1 MGTRLYI
8 GNLPYSMT
16 DADLH
21 DLFSSAGP
29 VKAAEVIRDR
39 DTGQSKGFGFVEME
53 NQEGADEALRTL
65 NGSSF
70 QNRQIRVDEA
80 RPRETRS
87 GGGDR
92 GGYSSGG
99 SRSGGSRS
107 GGSRSSSG
115 GSRSSGGYDKGGGRY

>member
-53 NQEGADEALRTL
+53 NQDGADEALRTL
-65 NGSSF
+65 NGTSF

-80 RPRETRS
+80 
-87 GGGDR
+87 GDR

-107 GGSRSSSG
+107 SSG
-115 GSRSSGGYDKGGGRY
+115 GSRSGGSRSGGGYDKSGGRY

>member
-65 NGSSF
+65 NGTSF

-87 GGGDR
+87 NDR
-92 GGYSSGG
+92 GGYGG
-99 SRSGGSRS
+99 GGGGSRS

-115 GSRSSGGYDKGGGRY
+115 GSRSGGSRGSSSYDKGGRY

>member
-87 GGGDR
+87 GGGGGDR

-107 GGSRSSSG
+107 GSSSYDRNR
-115 GSRSSGGYDKGGGRY
+115 GSGPRRDR

>member
-87 GGGDR
+87 GGGGGGDR

-107 GGSRSSSG
+107 GSSSYDRNR
-115 GSRSSGGYDKGGGRY
+115 GSGPRRDR

>member
-65 NGSSF
+65 NGTSF

-87 GGGDR
+87 NDR
-92 GGYSSGG
+92 GGYGGGGG
-99 SRSGGSRS
+99 SRG
-107 GGSRSSSG
+107 SSS
-115 GSRSSGGYDKGGGRY
+115 YDKGGRY